1 MRSLT
6 DDDLVYFI
14 IKVLVAPTDVSKVL
28 QIDQY
33 IVSTEL
39 GPSHKRGGPRPWNAR
54 SVTPEL
60 DYTTLAMTIDPDSM
74 KHPSRGHL
82 LGSDSSDCDVL
93 LDTTNANGISG
104 VHFQLDLVF
113 GEEQPQMLWI
123 VDMSAEATLET
134 EQAQLSYGQQ
144 RALKPRSTNRVQAG
158 LVVFDIVS
166 ADRRFEPAVLRL
178 GMIGEVRA
186 GFDGVLRLVICHMC
200 KWLDGG
206 NIYAT
211 ASVQSCA
218 VA

>member
-6 DDDLVYFI
+6 DDDLVYCI

-28 QIDQY
+28 QNDQY
-33 IVSTEL
+33 IVSTEQ
-39 GPSHKRGGPRPWNAR
+39 GPSHKRGGPRPWNTR

-82 LGSDSSDCDVL
+82 FGSDSSDCDVL

-123 VDMSAEATLET
+123 VNMSAEATLEI

-144 RALKPRSTNRVQAG
+144 RALERG
-158 LVVFDIVS
+158 
-166 ADRRFEPAVLRL
+166 
-178 GMIGEVRA
+178 VRY
-186 GFDGVLRLVICHMC
+186 C
-200 KWLDGG
+200 KR
-206 NIYAT
+206 
-211 ASVQSCA
+211 Q
-218 VA
+218 